1 MNWITKQIQEAMS
14 DIILSFVEFF
24 QKMVV
29 EIFDNGT
36 NFATNQQISGAV
48 DATTLIGIA
57 LVSVMVLKQILS
69 VYVFET
75 DGDAETDPLQL
86 IVKASQT
93 ICIICCNDLIYTELQ
108 KVSKLTANDLN
119 NAVTP
124 DKVFASLQ
132 AVITQGAGLV
142 ILGPVNLIFIIIYL
156 IGFILLVIKA
166 AIRGVELAV
175 MKILVP
181 IFAVDNITVSG
192 ERWNAFLS
200 SYIVVFFGYIIQMLC
215 FNMSI
220 ISFVKAITDSGV
232 EYLYAVGFLI
242 FSLKSPQWLEKFAY
256 NSGLSRG
263 IKGAAS
269 TGMQMA
275 YMMRFA
281 RFAK

>member
-48 DATTLIGIA
+48 NATTLIGIA

-232 EYLYAVGFLI
+232 EYLYAIGFLI

-269 TGMQMA
+269 AGMQMA
-275 YMMRFA
+275 YMMRL
-281 RFAK
+281 AK

>member
-232 EYLYAVGFLI
+232 EYLYAIGFLI

-269 TGMQMA
+269 AGMQMA

>member
-232 EYLYAVGFLI
+232 EYLYAIGFLI

-269 TGMQMA
+269 AGMQMA
-275 YMMRFA
+275 YMMRL
-281 RFAK
+281 AK

>member
-48 DATTLIGIA
+48 NATTLIGIA

-93 ICIICCNDLIYTELQ
+93 ICVICCNDLIYTELQ

-119 NAVTP
+119 AAVTP
-124 DKVFASLQ
+124 DKVFTNLQ

-220 ISFVKAITDSGV
+220 IEFVKALTDSGIH
-232 EYLYAVGFLI
+232 YMYSMGFLI

-269 TGMQMA
+269 AGMQMA
-275 YMMRFA
+275 YMMRL
-281 RFAK
+281 AK

>member
-232 EYLYAVGFLI
+232 EYLYAIGFLI

-269 TGMQMA
+269 AGMQMA
-275 YMMRFA
+275 YMMRLT
-281 RFAK
+281 K

>member
-269 TGMQMA
+269 AGMQMA
-275 YMMRFA
+275 YMMRL
-281 RFAK
+281 AK